1 MGGDRVHD
9 GDVAEFVHG
18 IDAFRI
24 ATAPGNVENH
34 AHAVGKM
41 QLAEELHRR
50 GHLALV
56 REHCDVVVAGSEI
69 RRWLL
74 PLPALKKVR
83 EKGQT
88 VHAAGQR
95 ENAGLRGCRDD
106 GHAEDRAGGV
116 LDWMM
121 HRQQSYRDRSQ
132 NSVSPRCRRRDGN
145 QRTPQVLMGPDRRPR
160 RVFAL
165 LSSDL
170 VNKKHRIVPSC
181 EVNVADRVNGDSTV
195 FGVVL
200 EVSKG
205 LEMDFWFGF

>member
-56 REHCDVVVAGSEI
+56 REHCDVVVAGSER

-170 VNKKHRIVPSC
+170 VNKNTEQYLPARSMLPI
-181 EVNVADRVNGDSTV
+181 G
-195 FGVVL
+195 
-200 EVSKG
+200 
-205 LEMDFWFGF
+205 